1 MQRLKKDSATDPAVA
16 LFGKEIC
23 LEVFLMI
30 ALPRRTMIY
39 VLLFLEMAGKT
50 NAYWSLPENSATGT
64 RTRVARVRAEYP
76 NQLDYSG
83 LMIHENTFNI
93 QCLLKYCA
101 LSTWDH
107 PAAFTRTL
115 ECRLKHI
122 ITMSLLHEKGN
133 VKTFPN
139 HFLCI

>member
-1 MQRLKKDSATDPAVA
+1 MAEFLQRLKKDSTTDPAVA

-23 LEVFLMI
+23 LEVFPMI

-39 VLLFLEMAGKT
+39 VLLVFEMAGKT

-83 LMIHENTFNI
+83 LMMIGMHT
-93 QCLLKYCA
+93 
-101 LSTWDH
+101 
-107 PAAFTRTL
+107 
-115 ECRLKHI
+115 
-122 ITMSLLHEKGN
+122 
-133 VKTFPN
+133 
-139 HFLCI
+139 